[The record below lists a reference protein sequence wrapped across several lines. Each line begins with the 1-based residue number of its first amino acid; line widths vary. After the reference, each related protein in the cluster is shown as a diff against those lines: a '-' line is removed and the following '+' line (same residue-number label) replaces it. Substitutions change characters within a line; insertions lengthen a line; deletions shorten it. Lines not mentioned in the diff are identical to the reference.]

1 MTLSNSDQCLYS
13 YGQILDAIHTISRQ
27 INIKTQSKEVVFCPV
42 MSGSLVFAGHLL
54 PLLNHQHLTVNYLHY
69 SRYTDDRGSDIG

>member
-27 INIKTQSKEVVFCPV
+27 INIKTQSKEVVFV
-42 MSGSLVFAGHLL
+42 
-54 PLLNHQHLTVNYLHY
+54 PLCQDL
-69 SRYTDDRGSDIG
+69 